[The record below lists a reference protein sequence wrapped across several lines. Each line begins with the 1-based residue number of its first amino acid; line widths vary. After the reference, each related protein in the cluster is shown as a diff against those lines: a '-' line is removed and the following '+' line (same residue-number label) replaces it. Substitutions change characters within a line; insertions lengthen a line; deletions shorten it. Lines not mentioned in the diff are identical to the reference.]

1 MWLEN
6 FQEEGNEKL
15 MMNEEFF
22 KTSGKIICFLCANKK
37 GSTMCLLCREI
48 VMANK
53 RFNLNRHHNTINPN
67 FESKFSNKFKLR
79 EE

>member
-22 KTSGKIICFLCANKK
+22 KTSGNIIFFSLCEQK
-37 GSTMCLLCREI
+37 GSTICLLCREI

-53 RFNLNRHHNTINPN
+53 RFNLNRHHNTLNPN
-67 FESKFSNKFKLR
+67 FESKFSYKFKLR